1 MKDVPSLVKAEG
13 EMLCNLARID
23 CNIKIVNDF
32 KNESDNIVNSR
43 QKEVEY
49 DETAINLSK
58 PYNYSISNIW
68 DKARKLFYHCYDK
81 IKSVKKFLDNR
92 KPEYIVSIQSETKI
106 KVYYK
111 LLIEFKW
118 HYYNW

>member
-1 MKDVPSLVKAEG
+1 
-13 EMLCNLARID
+13 MLCNLARID

-118 HYYNW
+118 YYYNW